1 MKIFLIFLFVFISA
15 SGFSS
20 VQFNARCKKA
30 YEEMIRL
37 NFDESSKIL
46 SQEEFQNSKNIIPS
60 FIRNYAVFLEVIIE
74 EDVDGYDRFLENA
87 KLIIDKFE
95 EVTEKSPY
103 TKYCITDIYLQ
114 IAYVNALQESYFST
128 AMKLRSARNSIL
140 ENQKEFP
147 NFIPNKKALG
157 VMNVALGS
165 VPENY
170 EWIMDLFGLKGSV
183 NEGLSMLKSLITQV
197 KDSKSYSWLSTE
209 AILSYTFSSINFGDS
224 KKQDDFLQSIFHYK
238 RRDSSVFNNQLL
250 CYSAASY
257 YHHNGDNE
265 SVIKVLSKRVVGKTT
280 QKLYYLD
287 FVLGSAFLYKI
298 DPRSVKYLNSYLS
311 QFKGDAYRKSALQ
324 KIAWYNLV
332 LGNTGVYKQYMERVK
347 MEGNAFFDG
356 DKQAM
361 KEAESG
367 EVPNKYLLKF
377 RLLFDGGYYREA
389 KRVFETNA
397 AISVLKTKKDF
408 LEYNYRLGR
417 LYDEWGKTTA
427 AIGYYNKAIQEGKDY
442 PYYYAANASLHMGY
456 IYEKQGN
463 SQLALKYYRLC
474 LSLDFNEYHNSIT
487 QKAKA
492 GLNRVTK

>member
-1 MKIFLIFLFVFISA
+1 MRYVLLIILVFTSSLSFA
-15 SGFSS
+15 SID
-20 VQFNARCKKA
+20 FNNNCRKA
-30 YEEMIRL
+30 YREMIQL
-37 NFDESSKIL
+37 EFQKSYKIL
-46 SQEEFQNSKNIIPS
+46 EKEKSINPNNTIPS
-60 FIRNYAVFLEVIIE
+60 FIRNFAVFLRIIIE
-74 EDVDGYDRFLENA
+74 EDADNY
-87 KLIIDKFE
+87 DKFIEDTKIIVDAFE
-95 EVTEKSPY
+95 EESDKSPY
-103 TKYCITDIYLQ
+103 KKYCITDLYLQ
-114 IAYVNALQESYFST
+114 MAYVNALQESYFS
-128 AMKLRSARNSIL
+128 AALKLRSARSVIV
-140 ENQKEFP
+140 ENQNNFP
-147 NFIPNKKALG
+147 DFIPNKKAIG
-157 VMNVALGS
+157 IMNVAIGS

-183 NEGLSMLKSLITQV
+183 NNGLSMLKSLITQV

-224 KKQDDFLQSIFHYK
+224 KKQDDFLQSIFHHK

-265 SVIKVLSKRVVGKTT
+265 SVIDVLSKRVAGKST
-280 QKLYYLD
+280 QKMYYLD

-298 DPRSVKYLNSYLS
+298 DPRSIKYLKLYLTN
-311 QFKGDAYRKSALQ
+311 FKGKAYRKTALQ

-332 LGNTGVYKQYMERVK
+332 LGNVGTYKQYIKRVK

-463 SQLALKYYRLC
+463 SQLASKYYRLC